1 MAKFSG
7 LNPKGPYLT
16 LENEKENFCVILT
29 DSIKRAQSCN
39 NG

>member
-16 LENEKENFCVILT
+16 LEKEKDNSCVILT
-29 DSIKRAQSCN
+29 DSIKQAQSCN